1 MSSFSIPLLLK
12 FLALLISAYVYWRKS
27 QPPRSQGNP
36 LPGPPGLPIV
46 GNAFQFP
53 KKNPW
58 KQLKVWADEYGPV
71 YQISAFGKT
80 FVVLGSEEACND
92 LLRARGD
99 IYSDRHYITV
109 LRDEIH
115 LPIIKYGDTWRRQ
128 RKFFHFAQLQSHAS
142 NPHYIAALNQNVRR
156 TVDELLATYSTTPSQ
171 TTTTTPSVVT
181 AAIPLTLDL
190 KTHWHHILE
199 AYICGV
205 VSQLAYGYQV
215 QSSSDKY
222 VRDWVEF
229 YNEFEKAAEP
239 ARYAVNAC
247 PWLRFVPRWL
257 GPWKESGK
265 EYLRREREMIHR
277 MFFGVGE
284 RMGSALAVERNVEA
298 EGSVS
303 NGAVSLKDD
312 SEVDKTK
319 QEELWSIAK
328 LYFLNPSKWTNTSSS
343 ISLPSSIAIP
353 TSLTPHEAAYT
364 LGAYIE
370 ASMAGTPAAL
380 KLFFQA
386 MLWYPQWQER
396 IYEEICQVCGRV
408 SSDTSP
414 QRETGSEQS
423 PPQHP
428 SGHKQIKER
437 KKPRMPELS
446 DLPRLPVLRAVL
458 KETLRWRPTLPGGFP
473 HRLTRDDLYTPRPT
487 PTPTPTPTTTTTKP
501 KPKPPYLLKKG
512 SLLLWHHYTLTRNRA
527 IYPSPELFNPT
538 RFLDATLHPQT
549 TRLPLSKH
557 PTLDLDAAFGFGRRM
572 CPGTRMAEDMM
583 VLCVAWLV
591 CAAEIG
597 RKKKEKK
604 TKEEKWGEEGR
615 EEDRADEG
623 EEGEGGGV
631 RVGCIF
637 EHVPGRNMTGR
648 PTRPTGFE
656 FVLVERSG
664 WRGRLEM

>member
-1 MSSFSIPLLLK
+1 MSSFSIPLLVKL
-12 FLALLISAYVYWRKS
+12 LPLLISAYVYWRKF

-36 LPGPPGLPIV
+36 LPGPAGLPII

-58 KQLKVWADEYGPV
+58 KQLKVWADEYGPI
-71 YQISAFGKT
+71 YRISALGKT
-80 FVVLGSEEACND
+80 FIVLGSEEVCND

-156 TVDELLATYSTTPSQ
+156 TLDEFLATYSTTPSQ
-171 TTTTTPSVVT
+171 TTTTTPSTAT
-181 AAIPLTLDL
+181 AAPPPTLDL
-190 KTHWHHILE
+190 KTYWHHILE

-205 VSQLAYGYQV
+205 VSQLAYGYEV
-215 QSSSDKY
+215 KSSSEKY
-222 VRDWVEF
+222 VRDWVGF

-284 RMGSALAVERNVEA
+284 RMGSALAAERNVKGE
-298 EGSVS
+298 ESGS
-303 NGAVSLKDD
+303 NGAVSLKND
-312 SEVDKTK
+312 SEGKKTK
-319 QEELWSIAK
+319 QEEPWSISK
-328 LYFLNPSKWTNTSSS
+328 LYFLNPSKWTNTSSTTS
-343 ISLPSSIAIP
+343 PPSSPSTTATS

-380 KLFFQA
+380 KLLFQA
-386 MLWYPQWQER
+386 MLWYPEWQSR

-408 SSDTSP
+408 SSDTT

-423 PPQHP
+423 PQHP
-428 SGHKQIKER
+428 SSPGRGDEEK
-437 KKPRMPELS
+437 KKPRMPDLS
-446 DLPRLPVLRAVL
+446 DMPRLPIIRAVL

-473 HRLTRDDLYTPRPT
+473 HRLTRDDLYTPA
-487 PTPTPTPTTTTTKP
+487 TPTTTTTTKT
-501 KPKPPYLLKKG
+501 PYLLKKG
-512 SLLLWHHYTLTRNRA
+512 SLLLWHHYTLTRNA
-527 IYPSPELFNPT
+527 VTYPSPEAFNPT
-538 RFLDATLHPQT
+538 RFLSPTLYPQT
-549 TRLPLSKH
+549 TRLPLS
-557 PTLDLDAAFGFGRRM
+557 LVVRAFGFGRRV

-583 VLCVAWLV
+583 VLCVAWVV

-597 RKKKEKK
+597 RKEK
-604 TKEEKWGEEGR
+604 TRGR
-615 EEDRADEG
+615 
-623 EEGEGGGV
+623 GGRGWMHLSM
-631 RVGCIF
+631 C
-637 EHVPGRNMTGR
+637 PGRNMTRGGR
-648 PTRPTGFE
+648 RDRAG
-656 FVLVERSG
+656 LSSCWWSG
-664 WRGRLEM
+664 AGGGGGWSWRGERVGTSTTFS